1 MSSESFS
8 EKVICEIHMKLPS
21 LNEYIRACR
30 ANKFQGSKMKKEI
43 ERKFLIKG
51 DFMPHVISKTYIEQ
65 GYVAKSDDLTLRIRT
80 RDDKGYIT
88 IKGRT
93 NAAGMS
99 RSEWEYEI
107 PVEEARE
114 LLSFSRGTIKKHR
127 YLVPVDGHVFE
138 IDRFYGQNEGLVMA
152 EVELQSEDEQYPRP
166 DWLGEEV
173 TGDRRYYNSQL
184 LKHPYTTWS
193 EK

>member
-1 MSSESFS
+1 
-8 EKVICEIHMKLPS
+8 
-21 LNEYIRACR
+21 
-30 ANKFQGSKMKKEI
+30 MKKEI

-51 DFMPHVISKTYIEQ
+51 DFMPYVTSATYIEQ
-65 GYVAKSDDLTLRIRT
+65 GYVAKSDALTLRIRT
-80 RDDKGYIT
+80 RDEQGYLT
-88 IKGRT
+88 IKGRS

-114 LLSFSRGTIKKHR
+114 LLSFSKGTIKKHR
-127 YLVPVDGHVFE
+127 YLVPVGEHVFE
-138 IDRFYGQNEGLVMA
+138 VDRFYGENEGLVMA

-166 DWLGEEV
+166 EWLGEEV

-184 LKHPYTTWS
+184 LKHPYLTWHD
-193 EK
+193 E